1 MATLA
6 LGGCVRLSFVLGS
19 GFLRSVGYSRGQKLC
34 NGASRNTRCISRHRR
49 DPGTCR
55 FPTRPTGQRASLTG
69 PRSSGAE
76 RRPLQRN
83 AWNKR
88 RRTTGRENTAAAGLG
103 GGSARE
109 ASPGR
114 RDVSR
119 APHGAHPRRKERRA
133 QRPAGQEEAGVA
145 GPLRGSVWSIRVS
158 WR

>member
-1 MATLA
+1 MGCRDAGRNKPPQTSVAYGVYFCYGVYVCRSIRFRCPGLGLATLA

-19 GFLRSVGYSRGQKLC
+19 GFLRSVGYSRGQKLS

-103 GGSARE
+103 GGSAR
-109 ASPGR
+109 GR
-114 RDVSR
+114 
-119 APHGAHPRRKERRA
+119 
-133 QRPAGQEEAGVA
+133 
-145 GPLRGSVWSIRVS
+145 PLREGVT
-158 WR
+158 